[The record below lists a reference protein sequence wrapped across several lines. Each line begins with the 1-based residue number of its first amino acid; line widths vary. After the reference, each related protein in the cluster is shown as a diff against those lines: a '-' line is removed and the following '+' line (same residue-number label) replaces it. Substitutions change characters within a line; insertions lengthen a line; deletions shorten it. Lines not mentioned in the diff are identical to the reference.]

1 MVIEVIGGIHAAQ
14 HRLEVMQ
21 PARHL
26 AIVRLFL
33 LYDIGHM
40 LRVEGFSDGKGATR
54 TMAQTAQHLSQAMGD
69 DVLPYSFMVKAVLC
83 QVILVKGKQR
93 CQESFLKVRDPGGG
107 RTTHWSRRPTA
118 FARASLRLLG
128 TAHRGR

>member
-14 HRLEVMQ
+14 YRLEVAQ

-40 LRVEGFSDGKGATR
+40 LRVEGFSGGKGATR
-54 TMAQTAQHLSQAMGD
+54 TTAQTAQHLSQARGN
-69 DVLPYSFMVKAVLC
+69 DVLPYSFMAKAVLC
-83 QVILVKGKQR
+83 QVLLVKGQQK
-93 CQESFLKVRDPGGG
+93 CQEPFPKV
-107 RTTHWSRRPTA
+107 
-118 FARASLRLLG
+118 
-128 TAHRGR
+128 